1 MNKTMME
8 RKKYNLLFIFTS
20 ICFISI
26 IVFRCLDILGGIT
39 DKFFFLLCVFMLL
52 LLNFMRT
59 KEVPNFKEKENFE
72 STPYPNTLLITILI
86 GDVIY
91 ILSVFYEFKN
101 KVI

>member
-1 MNKTMME
+1 MIKTMLE
-8 RKKYNLLFIFTS
+8 REKYKLLFIFTS
-20 ICFISI
+20 ICFVSMIL
-26 IVFRCLDILGGIT
+26 FRCFNILNGIT

-59 KEVPNFKEKENFE
+59 KVMSSIAKNQNND
-72 STPYPNTLLITILI
+72 SSLYPNTILITILI

-101 KVI
+101 TVM

>member
-1 MNKTMME
+1 MNKTILE
-8 RKKYNLLFIFTS
+8 RKKHKLIFIFTS
-20 ICFISI
+20 MCFISMI
-26 IVFRCLDILGGIT
+26 LFRCFNILNGIT

-59 KEVPNFKEKENFE
+59 RTEPSHTEEQNYGG
-72 STPYPNTLLITILI
+72 SYPNTLLITILI

-101 KVI
+101 KVM

>member
-1 MNKTMME
+1 MNKTILE
-8 RKKYNLLFIFTS
+8 RKKHKLIFIFTS
-20 ICFISI
+20 MCFISMI
-26 IVFRCLDILGGIT
+26 LFRCFNILNGIT

-59 KEVPNFKEKENFE
+59 RTEPNHTEEQNYGG
-72 STPYPNTLLITILI
+72 SYPNTLLITILI

-101 KVI
+101 KVM

>member
-1 MNKTMME
+1 
-8 RKKYNLLFIFTS
+8 
-20 ICFISI
+20 
-26 IVFRCLDILGGIT
+26 
-39 DKFFFLLCVFMLL
+39 
-52 LLNFMRT
+52 MRT
-59 KEVPNFKEKENFE
+59 KEVPTFKEKENFE